1 MGRSSKSGAK
11 KFALMGAVA
20 AALVIG
26 SVPAFAD
33 TLTVESFTGSAV
45 SDPSAWVAG
54 GDGLTFPGWPGKAC
68 LTAGSDE
75 SQAPIPGC
83 DNPAIDP
90 SGSGV
95 LRVNTSTGG
104 NQGFALYQNALPT
117 SGGLDIS
124 FNQAQWGTSSVPG
137 DGLAFFLVDGN
148 TTLTQPGGGGGNL
161 GYSAGNVQGVANG
174 LIGVGL
180 DSWGNYSLP
189 IASGATGCGGAGT
202 GPGQS
207 GTSPAGPGSTNDR
220 VVVRGPGNGNVG
232 YCWLGS
238 SDTLP
243 ELSGSTRANST
254 HVVRIV
260 VDPDTVVGTRNVTV
274 YLDGSQVVQIPAPAE
289 LLAAT
294 TFKFGFSGSIG
305 AANDNHDIWNLNIE
319 SVNPIEPV
327 TPVAPVTPA
336 QPVAVTP
343 AFTG

>member
-1 MGRSSKSGAK
+1 MR
-11 KFALMGAVA
+11 KFALMGAALA
-20 AALVIG
+20 AIMIG

-33 TLTVESFTGSAV
+33 TLTVETFTGASV

-54 GDGLTFPGWPGKAC
+54 GDGFNFPGWPGKAC

-75 SQAPIPGC
+75 SQSPIPGC
-83 DNPAIDP
+83 DDPAIDP
-90 SGSGV
+90 VGSGV
-95 LRVNTSTGG
+95 LRVNTNTGG
-104 NQGFALYQNALPT
+104 NQGFALFQNALPT
-117 SGGLDIS
+117 SGGLDIT
-124 FNQAQWGTSSVPG
+124 FDQAQWGTTSVPG
-137 DGLAFFLVDGN
+137 DGLAFFLVDGD
-148 TTLTQPGGGGGNL
+148 TTLTHPGGGGGNL
-161 GYSAGNVQGVANG
+161 GYSGGGRQGVDNG

-180 DSWGNYSLP
+180 DSWGNYSIPAAAP
-189 IASGATGCGGAGT
+189 IGCGAPGSGV
-202 GPGQS
+202 GQS
-207 GTSPAGPGSTNDR
+207 GASPSGPGFTNDR
-220 VVVRGPGNGNVG
+220 VVIRGPGNGTTG

-243 ELSGSTRANST
+243 ELSGATRAEST

-274 YLDGSQVVQIPAPAE
+274 YLDGSQVVQIPAPDE
-289 LLAAT
+289 LLAAD

-319 SVNPIEPV
+319 SVNPITPV
-327 TPVAPVTPA
+327 TPVTPDTPVTPA

>member
-1 MGRSSKSGAK
+1 MGA
-11 KFALMGAVA
+11 AVA
-20 AALVIG
+20 ALLVG

-33 TLTVESFTGSAV
+33 TLTVETFTGSAV

-54 GDGLTFPGWPGKAC
+54 GDGFTFPGWPGKAC

-75 SQAPIPGC
+75 AQVPIPGC

-90 SGSGV
+90 VGSGV

-104 NQGFALYQNALPT
+104 NQGFALFQNALPT
-117 SGGLDIS
+117 SGGLDITFS
-124 FNQAQWGTSSVPG
+124 QAQWGTSTVPG
-137 DGLAFFLVDGN
+137 DGLAFFLVDGD

-161 GYSAGNVQGVANG
+161 GYSGGGSQGVANG

-189 IASGATGCGGAGT
+189 AAAPNGCGAPGSGV
-202 GPGQS
+202 GQS
-207 GTSPAGPGSTNDR
+207 GTSPAGPGFTNDR
-220 VVVRGPGNGNVG
+220 IVIRGPGNGTTG

-243 ELSGSTRANST
+243 ELSGATRAESA

-260 VDPDTVVGTRNVTV
+260 VDPDTVPGTRNVTV
-274 YLDGSQVVQIPAPAE
+274 YLDGTQVLQIPAPAE
-289 LLAAT
+289 LLAAD

-319 SVNPIEPV
+319 SVNPITPVEPV
-327 TPVAPVTPA
+327 TPVQPVTPP
-336 QPVAVTP
+336 QPVAITP
-343 AFTG
+343 LFTG

>member
-1 MGRSSKSGAK
+1 
-11 KFALMGAVA
+11 MGAVA
-20 AALVIG
+20 AALVLG

-33 TLTVESFTGSAV
+33 TLTVETFTGSAV

-54 GDGLTFPGWPGKAC
+54 GDGNNFVGWPGKAC
-68 LTAGSDE
+68 LTAGSNE
-75 SQAPIPGC
+75 SQTPIPGC
-83 DNPAIDP
+83 DDPAIDP
-90 SGSGV
+90 VGSGV
-95 LRVNTSTGG
+95 LRVNTGTGG

-124 FNQAQWGTSSVPG
+124 FNQAQWGTTSVPG
-137 DGLAFFLVDGN
+137 DGLAFFLVDGS

-161 GYSAGNVQGVANG
+161 GYSGGGSQGVANG

-180 DSWGNYSLP
+180 DSWGNYSIPAAAP
-189 IASGATGCGGAGT
+189 IGCGTPGS

-207 GTSPAGPGSTNDR
+207 GASPSGPGFTNDR
-220 VVVRGPGNGNVG
+220 VVIRGPGNGSTG

-243 ELSGSTRANST
+243 ELSGTTRAGST
-254 HVVRIV
+254 HLVRIV

-274 YLDGSQVVQIPAPAE
+274 FLDGSQVLQIPAPAE

-327 TPVAPVTPA
+327 EPVTPVQPVTPA
-336 QPVAVTP
+336 QPVAATP